1 MHTTLLLADQCSAA
15 SATTALELLTA
26 ANLFAGTPVFDVV
39 TASLDGRAVR
49 TLRGQTLQA
58 EAALGDIAHT
68 DLVLIPGFLF
78 TLREALPG
86 FGRYAGWLRRQHAHG
101 AVLATMCTA
110 TFLLAEAGMLCGA
123 RATTHWAFADLFR
136 TRYPAV
142 RMDEREMLCE
152 DNRIITS
159 GGASA
164 AMDLLLHLVR
174 RYGSLDLARKCSR
187 YLLIDSARSQQSVF
201 VLWSMPKSHGDA
213 DILRVQNWLEE
224 HSHEPLAIDEL
235 APRFGFGVRN
245 FMRRFKEATGYTP
258 LAYLQTLR
266 LEKAKH
272 LLESTRMS
280 LEAITFKVGY
290 EDSNS
295 FRRLFQQRVGLLPA
309 LYRKKFQPRHN
320 KISSEKL
327 PSVSRPR

>member
-1 MHTTLLLADQCSAA
+1 MHITLLFADHCSAA

-26 ANLFAGTPVFDVV
+26 ANLFAAEPVFEVV
-39 TASLDGRAVR
+39 TASLDGRPVA

-58 EAALGDIAHT
+58 EAALDNIDHT

-86 FGRYAGWLRRQHAHG
+86 FARYADWLRKQHAQG

-110 TFLLAEAGMLCGA
+110 TFMLAETGLLSGA

-136 TRYPAV
+136 KRYPDV
-142 RMDEREMLCE
+142 RMDERETLCE
-152 DNRIITS
+152 DNRLITS

-164 AMDLLLHLVR
+164 AMDLLLHLIR
-174 RYGSLDLARKCSR
+174 RYGSLDLAQKCSR
-187 YLLIDSARSQQSVF
+187 YLLIDNARSAQSVY

-224 HSHEPLAIDEL
+224 HYDQPLSIDEL

-245 FMRRFKEATGYTP
+245 FTRRFKEATGYTP

-280 LEAITFKVGY
+280 LDSITFKVGY

-309 LYRKKFQPRHN
+309 SYRKKFQPRAA
-320 KISSEKL
+320 
-327 PSVSRPR
+327 

>member
-1 MHTTLLLADQCSAA
+1 MHLTLLFADQCSAA

-26 ANLFAGTPVFDVV
+26 ANLFAGEPIFDVV
-39 TASLDGRAVR
+39 TASLDGAPVR
-49 TLRGQTLQA
+49 TLRGQTLRP
-58 EAALGDIAHT
+58 ELALADIPRT

-86 FGRYAGWLRRQHAHG
+86 FGRYSAWLKRQHAQG

-110 TFLLAEAGMLCGA
+110 TFLLAETGLLVGT

-136 TRYPAV
+136 RRYPDV
-142 RMDEREMLCE
+142 RMDERETLCE
-152 DNRIITS
+152 DNGLITS

-164 AMDLLLHLVR
+164 AMDLLLHLIR
-174 RYGSLDLARKCSR
+174 RYGSLDLAQKCSR
-187 YLLIDSARSQQSVF
+187 YLLIDNARCEQSVY
-201 VLWSMPKSHGDA
+201 VMWSMPKSHGDA

-224 HSHEPLAIDEL
+224 HYDQPLSIDEL

-266 LEKAKH
+266 IEKAKH
-272 LLESTRMS
+272 LLEATRMS
-280 LEAITFKVGY
+280 LDSITFKVGY

-309 LYRKKFQPRHN
+309 AYRKKFQPQAA
-320 KISSEKL
+320 
-327 PSVSRPR
+327 

>member
-1 MHTTLLLADQCSAA
+1 MHITLLFADQCSAA
-15 SATTALELLTA
+15 SATTALEILTA
-26 ANLFAGTPVFDVV
+26 ANLFAKEPVFEIV
-39 TASLDGRAVR
+39 TASLDGQPVT
-49 TLRGQTLQA
+49 TLRGQTLQP

-86 FGRYAGWLRRQHAHG
+86 FGRYGDWLRARHAQG

-110 TFLLAEAGMLCGA
+110 TFLLAENGLLSGA

-136 TRYPAV
+136 KRYPDV
-142 RMDEREMLCE
+142 HLDERQNLCE
-152 DNRIITS
+152 DNRLMTS

-164 AMDLLLHLVR
+164 AMDLLLHLIR
-174 RYGSLDLARKCSR
+174 RYGSLELAQKCSR
-187 YLLIDSARSQQSVF
+187 YLLIDNARSEQSVY

-224 HSHEPLAIDEL
+224 HYDQPLCMDEL

-245 FMRRFKEATGYTP
+245 FIRRFKEATGYTP

-280 LEAITFKVGY
+280 LDSITFKVGY

-309 LYRKKFQPRHN
+309 SYRKKFQPRAA
-320 KISSEKL
+320 
-327 PSVSRPR
+327 

>member
-1 MHTTLLLADQCSAA
+1 MHLTLLFADQCSAA

-26 ANLFAGTPVFDVV
+26 ANLFAGEPIFDVV
-39 TASLDGRAVR
+39 TASLDGAPVR
-49 TLRGQTLQA
+49 TLRGQTLQP
-58 EAALGDIAHT
+58 ELALADISRT

-86 FGRYAGWLRRQHAHG
+86 FGRYSAWLKRQHAQG

-110 TFLLAEAGMLCGA
+110 TFLLAETGLLVGT

-136 TRYPAV
+136 RRYPDV
-142 RMDEREMLCE
+142 RMDERETLCE
-152 DNRIITS
+152 DNGLITS

-164 AMDLLLHLVR
+164 AMDLLLHLIR
-174 RYGSLDLARKCSR
+174 RYGSLDLAQKCSR
-187 YLLIDSARSQQSVF
+187 YLLIDNARCEQSVY
-201 VLWSMPKSHGDA
+201 VMWSMPKSHGDA

-224 HSHEPLAIDEL
+224 HYDQPLSIDEL

-266 LEKAKH
+266 IEKAKH
-272 LLESTRMS
+272 LLEATRMS
-280 LEAITFKVGY
+280 LDSITFKVGY

-309 LYRKKFQPRHN
+309 AYRKKFQPQAA
-320 KISSEKL
+320 
-327 PSVSRPR
+327 

>member
-1 MHTTLLLADQCSAA
+1 MHLTLLFADQCSAA

-26 ANLFAGTPVFDVV
+26 ANLFAGETIFDLV
-39 TASLDGRAVR
+39 TASLDGQPVR
-49 TLRGQTLQA
+49 SLRGQSLQP
-58 EAALGDIAHT
+58 ELGLDQIERTDI
-68 DLVLIPGFLF
+68 VLIPGFLF

-86 FGRYAGWLRRQHAHG
+86 FGRYVDWLRRQHAQG

-110 TFLLAEAGMLCGA
+110 TFLLAETGLLAGA

-136 TRYPAV
+136 KRYPDV
-142 RMDEREMLCE
+142 RMDEGASLCE
-152 DNRIITS
+152 DNRLITS

-164 AMDLLLHLVR
+164 AVDLLLHLVR
-174 RYGSLDLARKCSR
+174 RYGSLDLALKCSH
-187 YLLIDSARSQQSVF
+187 YLLIDPARSEQSVY
-201 VLWSMPKSHGDA
+201 VMWSMPKSHGDEG
-213 DILRVQNWLEE
+213 ILKVQNWLEE
-224 HSHEPLAIDEL
+224 HYHQPLSIDAL

-245 FMRRFKEATGYTP
+245 FARRFKEATGYTP

-280 LEAITFKVGY
+280 LDAITFKVGY

-309 LYRKKFQPRHN
+309 SYRKKFQPRAA
-320 KISSEKL
+320 
-327 PSVSRPR
+327 

>member
-1 MHTTLLLADQCSAA
+1 MHLTLLFADQCSAS

-26 ANLFAGTPVFDVV
+26 ANLFAGETIFDVV
-39 TASLDGRAVR
+39 TASLDGKPVS
-49 TLRGQTLQA
+49 TLRGQTLQP
-58 EAALGDIAHT
+58 EVALDQIKHT

-86 FGRYAGWLRRQHAHG
+86 FDRYADWLRKQHAQG

-110 TFLLAEAGMLCGA
+110 TFLLAETGLLSGA

-136 TRYPAV
+136 KRYPDV
-142 RMDEREMLCE
+142 RMDERETLCE
-152 DNRIITS
+152 DNRFLTS

-164 AMDLLLHLVR
+164 AMDLLLHLIR
-174 RYGSLDLARKCSR
+174 RYGSLDLAQKCSH
-187 YLLIDSARSQQSVF
+187 YLLIDNARSEQSVY
-201 VLWSMPKSHGDA
+201 VMWSMPKSHGD
-213 DILRVQNWLEE
+213 DGILRVQNWLEE
-224 HSHEPLAIDEL
+224 HYAEPLSIDEL
-235 APRFGFGVRN
+235 AQRFGYGARN
-245 FMRRFKEATGYTP
+245 FARRFKEATGYTP

-280 LEAITFKVGY
+280 LDSITFKVGY

-309 LYRKKFQPRHN
+309 SYRKKFQPQAA
-320 KISSEKL
+320 
-327 PSVSRPR
+327 

>member
-1 MHTTLLLADQCSAA
+1 MHITLLFADQCSAA

-26 ANLFAGTPVFDVV
+26 ANLFAAEPVFNIV
-39 TASLDGRAVR
+39 TASLDGRPVN
-49 TLRGQTLQA
+49 TLRGQMLNVD
-58 EAALGDIAHT
+58 AALADIAHT

-86 FGRYAGWLRRQHAHG
+86 FGRYGDWLRRQHAQG

-110 TFLLAEAGMLCGA
+110 TFLLAENGLLSGA
-123 RATTHWAFADLFR
+123 RATTHWAFAELFR
-136 TRYPAV
+136 KRYPDV
-142 RMDEREMLCE
+142 KMDERATLCE
-152 DNRIITS
+152 DNRLITS

-164 AMDLLLHLVR
+164 AMDLLLHLIR
-174 RYGSLDLARKCSR
+174 RYGSLDLAQKCGR
-187 YLLIDSARSQQSVF
+187 YLLIDNARSEQSVY

-224 HSHEPLAIDEL
+224 NYDKPLCMDEL

-280 LEAITFKVGY
+280 LDSITFKVGY

-309 LYRKKFQPRHN
+309 SYRKKFQLRAA
-320 KISSEKL
+320 
-327 PSVSRPR
+327 